1 MSFTFEPLELPDVIR
16 IRAARHG
23 DARGFF
29 QETYRR
35 SAFAAAGIEALF
47 VQANHA
53 RSAKRVLRGLHYQLP
68 PRAQGKLVRVVA
80 GAVYDVA
87 VDIRRDSRSY
97 GAWVGCTLS
106 GDEAEMLWVPPGF
119 AHGYVVLSES
129 ADLTYFV
136 TEEYDAAL
144 DRGFRWNDP
153 AVGVVWPVDD
163 PVLSA
168 KDRALPVLAEA
179 DHPVGP

>member
-1 MSFTFEPLELPDVIR
+1 MSFTFQPLDIPDVIL
-16 IRAARHG
+16 IRAVRHG

-35 SAFAAAGIEALF
+35 SAFVEAGIARPF
-47 VQANHA
+47 VQTNHA
-53 RSAKRVLRGLHYQLP
+53 RSGRGVLRGLHYQLP
-68 PRAQGKLVRVVA
+68 PRAQGKLVRVVS

-87 VDIRRDSRSY
+87 VDIRRDSPSY
-97 GAWVGCTLS
+97 GRWVGCTLT

-119 AHGYVVLSES
+119 AHGYVVLSGS

-144 DRGFRWNDP
+144 DRGFRWDDP
-153 AVGVVWPVDD
+153 AVGVAWPVEN

-168 KDRALPVLAEA
+168 KDRGLPVLAEA
-179 DHPVGP
+179 EHPAGV